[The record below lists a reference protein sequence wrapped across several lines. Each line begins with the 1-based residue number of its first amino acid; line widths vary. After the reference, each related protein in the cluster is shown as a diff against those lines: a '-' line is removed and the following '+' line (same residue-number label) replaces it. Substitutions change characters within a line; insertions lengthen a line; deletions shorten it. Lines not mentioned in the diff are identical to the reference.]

1 MNENSITQYIKEVCI
16 EENISF
22 LQNKEK
28 TDMLVCPTNIAK
40 TKETSMWSISPLD
53 IAISYLNEVL
63 LNKESVNKCRFNVSM
78 LFYEK
83 IWLKCSIEEQKN
95 LMIKMFKRNI
105 VQSLENNF
113 DNLNDFSSSDYIN
126 VIINAYF
133 TRENFGKDKS
143 KSTNKDTLTPII
155 NCVKQKKLSLNLKN
169 LSLTCANNSILK
181 TLIGKNLLKDFIE
194 IYYPDNIVNF

>member
-40 TKETSMWSISPLD
+40 TKETSMWSICPLD
-53 IAISYLNEVL
+53 IAVSYLNE
-63 LNKESVNKCRFNVSM
+63 ESVNKYRFNVSM
-78 LFYEK
+78 VFYEK
-83 IWLKCSIEEQKN
+83 IWLKCLIEEQKN

-105 VQSLENNF
+105 VKSLENNF
-113 DNLNDFSSSDYIN
+113 DNLNVFSSSDYIN